1 MHYGLL
7 IINTDTRIGKNCR
20 IHARVNIGGSGK
32 FKKEGDTKRYAPTIG
47 DNTYIGPGAKL
58 FGSINIGNNCVTGAN
73 AVVNKSFEDNN
84 ITIGGVPAKKISK
97 KGSKGMIN
105 EI

>member
-7 IINTDTRIGKNCR
+7 IVNTDARIGKNCR
-20 IHARVNIGGSGK
+20 IHSGLNIGGAAG
-32 FKKEGDTKRYAPTIG
+32 FKKTGDSRRYAPTIG
-47 DNTYIGPGAKL
+47 DNTYIGRGAKI
-58 FGSINIGNNCVTGAN
+58 FGPINIGYDCVIGAN

-84 ITIGGVPAKKISK
+84 ITIGGVPAKVISK
-97 KGSKGMIN
+97 KGSKGMVN